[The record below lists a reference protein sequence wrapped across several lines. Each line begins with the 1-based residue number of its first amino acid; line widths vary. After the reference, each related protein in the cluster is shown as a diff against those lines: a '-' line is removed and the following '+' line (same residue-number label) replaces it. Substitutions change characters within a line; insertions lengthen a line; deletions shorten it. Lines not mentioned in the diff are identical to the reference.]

1 MNMDVR
7 EILKEQNEKLRKIK
21 DVLGIL
27 DNWFHECGSSV

>member
-21 DVLGIL
+21 DVLGI
-27 DNWFHECGSSV
+27 